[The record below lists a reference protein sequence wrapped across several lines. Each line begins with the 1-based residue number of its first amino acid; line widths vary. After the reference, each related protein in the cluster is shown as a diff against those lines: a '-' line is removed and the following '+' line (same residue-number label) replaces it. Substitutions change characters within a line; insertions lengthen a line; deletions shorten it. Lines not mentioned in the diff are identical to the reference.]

1 MKRSK
6 IVVLTLAGVSLG
18 ITGCR
23 REPAPPGVH
32 RTTILPPEALSPDMR
47 ASLPV
52 FSPGSDVSREIPPH
66 NAYDPQLG
74 YYHAP
79 CAGWFPYPYDH
90 HDSRWGYYRCGK
102 WSRYHST
109 HAYHS
114 SSPYYRGGMH
124 AFGSPAALIPPTP
137 GTPANAAHFKPPA
150 GDYQAQPAGAP
161 VHQGVQHSQ
170 ATRTI
175 TSIANRGGFGS
186 TGRSSGFFSG
196 S

>member
-1 MKRSK
+1 M
-6 IVVLTLAGVSLG
+6 LTLAGVSLG
-18 ITGCR
+18 VTGCR
-23 REPAPPGVH
+23 RSHEPDISPVH
-32 RTTILPPEALSPDMR
+32 GTQILRPEALSPDMR

-52 FSPGSDVSREIPPH
+52 FRPGADVSREIPPH

-90 HDSRWGYYRCGK
+90 HDSRWGYYRCGR

-109 HAYHS
+109 QAYHS
-114 SSPYYRGGMH
+114 SSPYYRGGAH
-124 AFGSPAALIPPTP
+124 PFIGGTHLAAPSTGTAIKPAD
-137 GTPANAAHFKPPA
+137 FKPPT
-150 GDYQAQPAGAP
+150 GDYGLQPAGAP
-161 VHQGVQHSQ
+161 VHSGVQHSQ
-170 ATRTI
+170 ATKTI
-175 TSIANRGGFGS
+175 TSITSRGGFGS